1 VATSTLQQLVI
12 SLDTRIPLEAMVLQR
27 LRRLPNSRQN
37 EWLRQL
43 LLVGFRSECQAIRSE
58 QALPAH
64 AISMS
69 QPCTSTGINGSLG
82 AGPVQPR
89 TTETMVDHTVRSP
102 GSSHNSERA
111 GLAPQKDTRKPFTHL
126 RRVIGE

>member
-1 VATSTLQQLVI
+1 MATSTLQQLVI

-64 AISMS
+64 GISMS
-69 QPCTSTGINGSLG
+69 QPCTSPGINGSLG

-102 GSSHNSERA
+102 GSSHDSERA

>member
-1 VATSTLQQLVI
+1 MATSTLQQLVI

-43 LLVGFRSECQAIRSE
+43 LLVGFRSECQVIRSE
-58 QALPAH
+58 QALPAC
-64 AISMS
+64 AIPMS
-69 QPCTSTGINGSLG
+69 QLCTSAQMHGSRG
-82 AGPVQPR
+82 AGSVQPP
-89 TTETMVDHTVRSP
+89 TTETMVDHAVRSP
-102 GSSHNSERA
+102 GSSHNSERS

>member
-1 VATSTLQQLVI
+1 MATSTLQQLVI

-64 AISMS
+64 AIPMS
-69 QPCTSTGINGSLG
+69 QLCTSTQINRSRGAGSL
-82 AGPVQPR
+82 QPR
-89 TTETMVDHTVRSP
+89 TTETMVDHVRSP
-102 GSSHNSERA
+102 GSSHNSERS
-111 GLAPQKDTRKPFTHL
+111 GLAPQNDTRKPFTHL

>member
-1 VATSTLQQLVI
+1 MATSTLQQLVI

-64 AISMS
+64 AMPMS
-69 QPCTSTGINGSLG
+69 QPCTSTQINGSRG
-82 AGPVQPR
+82 AGSVQPR
-89 TTETMVDHTVRSP
+89 SITLRGHLAAHTTANAP
-102 GSSHNSERA
+102 G
-111 GLAPQKDTRKPFTHL
+111 LLPQTTPENPL
-126 RRVIGE
+126 RT

>member
-58 QALPAH
+58 QALQAH

-82 AGPVQPR
+82 AGSVQAR
-89 TTETMVDHTVRSP
+89 TTETMIDHTVRSP
-102 GSSHNSERA
+102 GSPHNSERA
-111 GLAPQKDTRKPFTHL
+111 GLAPQKDMRKPFTHL

>member
-1 VATSTLQQLVI
+1 MATSTLQQLVI

-69 QPCTSTGINGSLG
+69 QPCTSTGINVSPG
-82 AGPVQPR
+82 AGSVQPL
-89 TTETMVDHTVRSP
+89 TTETMVYHTVRSP